1 MSTAIIILG
10 AGGLAVAQQ
19 IKAILPES
27 KIHCLISGVEQA
39 DIIYT
44 NAKEHIRSQFEQGAT
59 IIGICAAA
67 ILIRSVASSLEDKT
81 KEPPVIAVGEDGS
94 TVIPLLGGHNGA
106 NKLAK
111 TIADEFS
118 TKPAI
123 TTAGDLRFGLAL
135 DEPPRGWRVANPAA
149 AKGVMAKMLSGEG
162 VDLQVEAGEV
172 AWLRNSGA
180 PFKEG
185 GFPAIH
191 ATHKNPDANEEDLI
205 LHPTV
210 LALGVGCERGTEP
223 DELISLVHTTMK
235 KENLAEAAIA
245 CIASIDLKS
254 DEPAIH
260 ALAEKLGVPVRFFT
274 AEELEKQAPYLVN
287 PSEMV
292 FKEVGCHGV
301 SEGAALAAAGG
312 GEHSTLTVEKN
323 KSRRATCAV
332 ALADKGI
339 DPLMVGKPQGVLSIV
354 GVGPGTPVWRTPEVT
369 HLISQAT
376 DVVGY
381 QLYLDL
387 IAPLIV
393 GKNQHESALAKEE
406 HRVRRALDLAAEGRN
421 VALVCSGDAGI
432 YALAAL
438 AFELLDREN
447 KGAWNRLSIQVSPGI
462 SAIQAAAARS
472 GAPIGHDFCTVSLS
486 DLLTPWEDI
495 EKRLK
500 AVADG
505 DFIVALYNPVSKR
518 RRTQLPIAREIL
530 LTGRPP
536 ETPVILARNLGRD
549 DENIRT
555 TTLGDLTPDHA
566 DMLTL
571 VLIGNSKTKLIKR
584 GEKSWIY
591 TPRGYA
597 KKMKNI
603 TEG

>member
-1 MSTAIIILG
+1 MTTAIIILG
-10 AGGLAVAQQ
+10 ASGLNIAKQVKAV
-19 IKAILPES
+19 LPGS
-27 KIHCLISGVEQA
+27 KIHCLISNVEEA

-44 NAKEHIRSQFEQGAT
+44 NAKEHIRTLFENGTT
-59 IIGICAAA
+59 IIGICASA
-67 ILIRSVASSLEDKT
+67 ILIRSVAPVLDDKT
-81 KEPPVIAVGEDGS
+81 KEPSVIAVAEDGS
-94 TVIPLLGGHNGA
+94 AVVPLLGGHNGA
-106 NKLAK
+106 NQLAK

-118 TKPAI
+118 TKPSI

-135 DEPPRGWRVANPAA
+135 DEPPRGWHVANPEA
-149 AKGVMAKMLSGEG
+149 AKGVMAKMLSGDG

-185 GFPAIH
+185 VSPSIH
-191 ATHKNPDANEEDLI
+191 ATHKVPVIQDGDLI

-223 DELISLVHTTMK
+223 DELIALVRDVMK
-235 KENLAEAAIA
+235 KETLAEASIA
-245 CIASIDLKS
+245 CVASIDLKS

-260 ALAEKLGVPVRFFT
+260 ALAKELGIPVRFFSP
-274 AEELEKQAPYLVN
+274 EELEAQAPYLQT
-287 PSEMV
+287 PSEIV

-312 GEHSTLTVEKN
+312 GKN
-323 KSRRATCAV
+323 AVLAAAKFKSNRATCAV
-332 ALADKGI
+332 ALANKGI
-339 DPLMVGKPQGVLSIV
+339 DPLTIGKPQGVLSIV
-354 GVGPGTPVWRTPEVT
+354 GVGPGTPKWRTPEVS

-393 GKNQHESALAKEE
+393 GKQQHESALAQEE
-406 HRVRRALDLAAEGRN
+406 NRVRRALDLAAEGRN

-432 YALAAL
+432 YALATL

-447 KGAWNRLSIQVSPGI
+447 RGDWNRVAVQVSPGI
-462 SAIQAAAARS
+462 SAIQAAAART

-495 EKRLK
+495 ERRLK

-549 DENIRT
+549 DENIRS
-555 TTLGDLTPDHA
+555 TTLGELTPDHA

-571 VLIGNSKTKLIKR
+571 VLIGNSNTKLIKR
-584 GEKSWIY
+584 GENTWIY

-597 KKMKNI
+597 KKMEPLK
-603 TEG
+603 E